1 MCRPNSAASTRAS
14 WQRGRFCRAKCGE
27 SKQCSLGDASPW
39 DLALPSA
46 YLCRCWQRG
55 ELWLSMASSGWFR
68 SRSRN
73 SAFLLFSGRP
83 CVLIGLSASTTAS
96 STKSDS
102 PPTLAPPRPPLRRQ
116 DAVRTPSGHRAT
128 HRRQADNLTELATSF
143 YRVTHAPMAVTHTPT
158 GPWPSRQV
166 PLAPYLGRIMLP
178 GAAVDSP
185 WSLSAVVDKRAS
197 APQILSRASAEWFYI
212 SVFVQLS
219 QRGK

>member
-1 MCRPNSAASTRAS
+1 MAARAILEGEV
-14 WQRGRFCRAKCGE
+14 RGIEAVQSRRCLVVG
-27 SKQCSLGDASPW
+27 SS
-39 DLALPSA
+39 LPSA

-96 STKSDS
+96 STKNDR
-102 PPTLAPPRPPLRRQ
+102 PTLAPPRPPLRRQ